1 MRWLRLATSAIALAA
16 WLAGAV
22 AQQGAPPAGT
32 PPPSTPPA
40 GTPPPST
47 PPAGTPP
54 PRTPPASTP
63 QPQPSAPQPAASS
76 EEKEAEQQ
84 AGADA
89 DDEFIPTEE
98 LQPDAAVTFP
108 VDI

>member
-22 AQQGAPPAGT
+22 AQQGA
-32 PPPSTPPA
+32 PPA